1 MGPFIL
7 RRVVS
12 SILLVWGVVTV
23 TFFLAHLAPGDPV
36 ELLSDPTMRAEDIAQ
51 LRERYGLDKP
61 LPVQYLRWLGALA
74 SGDLGSSLVSQRP
87 VADILAEAIPNTL
100 RLTVLALV
108 LHFTVGSLLA
118 MAMATRPGRRWTM
131 ASDTLSL
138 VLYSLPA
145 FWLGLMLQFVFA
157 YQLRWLPSGGVP
169 AVSLTGMAAFA
180 GELRHL
186 ALPVFVL
193 GLSGVASVARTLRA
207 SIVQVLAED
216 YIRTARAKGLPRRV
230 IFWKHAFRPASVTLI
245 TMVGLGLPFL
255 LGGAV
260 ATEVVF
266 AWPGMGR
273 VAVEAILTRDY
284 PLILATTAMAAVV
297 VVIGNLLA
305 DIGYAI
311 VDPRQRRSS

>member
-1 MGPFIL
+1 MGPFVL
-7 RRVVS
+7 RRVLS

-36 ELLSDPTMRAEDIAQ
+36 ELLSDPTMRAEDIEV
-51 LRERYGLDKP
+51 LRARYGLDAP
-61 LPVQYLRWLGALA
+61 LPVQYVRWLGALI
-74 SGDLGSSLVSQRP
+74 SGDLGASLVSQRP

-100 RLTVLALV
+100 RLTILALL
-108 LHFTVGSLLA
+108 LHFTVGTLLA

-131 ASDTLSL
+131 AGDTVSL

-145 FWLGLMLQFVFA
+145 FWLGVMLQFVFA
-157 YQLRWLPSGGVP
+157 YQLRWLPSGGLP
-169 AVSLTGMAAFA
+169 AGAATGMGALVEEA
-180 GELRHL
+180 RHL

-216 YIRTARAKGLPRRV
+216 YIRTARAKGLPRRT

-260 ATEVVF
+260 ATEVIF

-284 PLILATTAMAAVV
+284 PLILATTAMAAVLV
-297 VVIGNLLA
+297 VLGNLLA
-305 DIGYAI
+305 DIGYAW
-311 VDPRQRRSS
+311 VDPRQRRTS

>member
-1 MGPFIL
+1 MGPFLI
-7 RRVVS
+7 RRLVGSV
-12 SILLVWGVVTV
+12 LLVWGVVTV

-36 ELLSDPTMRAEDIAQ
+36 DLLSDPSMRAEDLAS
-51 LRERYGLDKP
+51 LRERYGLDRP
-61 LPVQYLRWLGALA
+61 LHVQYVRWLGALA
-74 SGDLGSSLVSQRP
+74 SGDLGNSLVRQRP
-87 VADILAEAIPNTL
+87 VADILAEAIPHTL
-100 RLTVLALV
+100 RLTGLALL

-118 MAMATRPGRRWTM
+118 MAMATRPGRRWTV
-131 ASDTLSL
+131 AADTTSL

-157 YQLRWLPSGGVP
+157 YQLRWLPSGGLPPSGVDGVG
-169 AVSLTGMAAFA
+169 AVVE
-180 GELRHL
+180 ELRHL
-186 ALPVFVL
+186 AMPVFVL
-193 GLSGVASVARTLRA
+193 GLSGVASVSRTLRA

-216 YIRTARAKGLPRRV
+216 YIRTARAKGLPPSR

-284 PLILATTAMAAVV
+284 PLILATTAMAAVL

-305 DIGYAI
+305 DVGYAL
-311 VDPRQRRSS
+311 VDPRLRGQR

>member
-1 MGPFIL
+1 MSAFIL
-7 RRVVS
+7 RRVLS
-12 SILLVWGVVTV
+12 SVVLVWGVVTV

-36 ELLSDPTMRAEDIAQ
+36 DLISDPTMRAEDIEE
-51 LRERYGLDKP
+51 LRARYGLDES
-61 LPVQYLRWLGALA
+61 LPVQYFRWLGALL

-118 MAMATRPGRRWTM
+118 MAMATRPGRRWTV
-131 ASDTLSL
+131 AGDTVSL

-169 AVSLTGMAAFA
+169 AGTAEGVAAVVA
-180 GELRHL
+180 EVRHL

-216 YIRTARAKGLPRRV
+216 YIRTARAKGLPRQL

-297 VVIGNLLA
+297 VVVGNLLA

-311 VDPRQRRSS
+311 VDPRQRRRS

>member
-1 MGPFIL
+1 MGYFLL
-7 RRVVS
+7 RRVLS
-12 SILLVWGVVTV
+12 SVLLVWGVVTV

-36 ELLSDPTMRAEDIAQ
+36 DLLSDPTMRTEDIEL
-51 LRERYGLDKP
+51 LRERYGLDEP
-61 LPVQYLRWLGALA
+61 LPVQYLKWLSSLA

-100 RLTVLALV
+100 RLTALALL
-108 LHFTVGSLLA
+108 LHFTIGTALA
-118 MAMATRPGRRWTM
+118 MAMATRPGRRWTVTG
-131 ASDTLSL
+131 DTISL

-157 YQLRWLPSGGVP
+157 YQLRWLPSGGLP
-169 AVSLTGMAAFA
+169 SAETTGAVAIIEEM
-180 GELRHL
+180 RHL

-216 YIRTARAKGLPRRV
+216 YIRTARAKGLPRRL

-245 TMVGLGLPFL
+245 TMIGLGLPFL

-284 PLILATTAMAAVV
+284 PLILATTAMAAVLV
-297 VVIGNLLA
+297 VLGNLLA
-305 DIGYAI
+305 DVGYAF
-311 VDPRQRRSS
+311 VDPRQRRAG

>member
-1 MGPFIL
+1 MAPYL
-7 RRVVS
+7 TRRLLAS
-12 SILLVWGVVTV
+12 ALLVWGVVTV

-36 ELLSDPTMRAEDIAQ
+36 ELLSDPSMRVEDVAA
-51 LRERYGLDKP
+51 LRARYGLDRP
-61 LPVQYLRWLGALA
+61 LPVQYLVWLRALA
-74 SGDLGSSLVSQRP
+74 TGDLGVSLVRQRP

-100 RLTVLALV
+100 RLTGLALL

-118 MAMATRPGRRWTM
+118 MAMATRPGRRWTLG
-131 ASDTLSL
+131 SDTVSL
-138 VLYSLPA
+138 VLYSVPA

-157 YQLRWLPSGGVP
+157 YQLRWLPSGGLAP
-169 AVSLTGMAAFA
+169 PGLTGPVAVWAEF
-180 GELRHL
+180 RHL

-216 YIRTARAKGLPRRV
+216 YIRTARAKGLKQRI

-245 TMVGLGLPFL
+245 TMLGLGLPFL

-284 PLILATTAMAAVV
+284 PLILATTAMAAVLV
-297 VVIGNLLA
+297 VLGNLLA
-305 DIGYAI
+305 DLGYAL
-311 VDPRQRRSS
+311 VDPRLRRKA